1 MVRKLSFIFA
11 DIGSFQDFR
20 NIVKHWIMDDLI
32 QRVES
37 DCSKTNIGVPV
48 FMRTLRILES
58 LIWSTLSRSNPMIL
72 SNSSITP
79 EKSSLIL

>member
-11 DIGSFQDFR
+11 DIGFQDFR

-48 FMRTLRILES
+48 FMRTLRIFRIIDMEYF
-58 LIWSTLSRSNPMIL
+58 SRSNPMIL